1 MLVTAPDILAT
12 VSVPLAQL
20 KVPVVFTIS
29 AFGEPLTKSTDNVP
43 APEKLTAP
51 VFNTPCVVVPVPG
64 AIIPPAL
71 TVMAPPV
78 VPVPPNV
85 APLATDTAP
94 VAAPEL
100 PVKNK
105 LPTLTDVVPV

>member
-51 VFNTPCVVVPVPG
+51 VLKTPCVVVPVPG
-64 AIIPPAL
+64 AMVPPAL
-71 TVMAPPV
+71 TEIVPATVPAAPPS
-78 VPVPPNV
+78 V
-85 APLATDTAP
+85 AVFATVTALL
-94 VAAPEL
+94 E
-100 PVKNK
+100 
-105 LPTLTDVVPV
+105 